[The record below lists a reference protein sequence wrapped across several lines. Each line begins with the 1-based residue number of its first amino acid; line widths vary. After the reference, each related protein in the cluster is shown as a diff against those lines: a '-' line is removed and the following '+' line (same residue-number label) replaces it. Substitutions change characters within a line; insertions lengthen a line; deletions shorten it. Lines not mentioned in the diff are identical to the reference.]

1 MFPILNKTNIVNCYE
16 SVSLAY
22 AVEACVNSL
31 YWISSNPTLLTW
43 IFLFQIDFYDHQN
56 SFYLVLFLYLFTWQI
71 EQKNKNVLVAFPE
84 FFVMTKA
91 SVVNFELSSVWP
103 KLWDLGQI
111 LLKRN
116 SYIDIYRW

>member
-116 SYIDIYRW
+116 S